1 MRLVFWGTPAFAV
14 PALAALL
21 GEGADVVGV
30 VTQPDKP
37 VGRQRVLTPPPVKV
51 LAVAEGLPVLQPVKP
66 RGAEFDAALAA
77 WEPDL
82 HVVVAYGHLLPA
94 AVVNGPRLGTI
105 NVHASL
111 LPRWRG
117 AAPIE
122 AAILAG
128 DAETGVCIMQMVQA
142 LDAGDVLL
150 ERRTPIAA
158 DETGGELT
166 ERLSELGAQALLESL
181 PLIASGAVTRTP
193 QPDDGVTYAAKL
205 TRETARLDW
214 TRDAFAVSRAIRAFD
229 PRPGAWSTHRGEDV
243 KLYGA
248 RVEQDASGDPGLVL
262 EIAEHGM
269 LVACGSGAV
278 RIGYAHPA
286 GKRRVAALDWKQGR
300 GVAVSDVLT

>member
-14 PALAALL
+14 PALATLL

-37 VGRQRVLTPPPVKV
+37 VGRQRVLTAPPVKV
-51 LAVAEGLPVLQPVKP
+51 LAEAEGLPVLQPVKP

-77 WEPDL
+77 WEAEL

-94 AVVNGPRLGTI
+94 HIVNGPRFGTI

-122 AAILAG
+122 AALLAG
-128 DAETGVCIMQMVQA
+128 DTETGVCIMQMVQA

-150 ERRTPIAA
+150 ERRTPILP

-166 ERLSELGAQALLESL
+166 ERLSELGAQALFEVL
-181 PLIASGAVTRTP
+181 PLIADGLATRTP
-193 QPDDGVTYAAKL
+193 QPDAGVTYAGKL
-205 TRETARLDW
+205 TREIARLDW
-214 TRDAFAVSRAIRAFD
+214 TRDAFAVARAIRAFD
-229 PRPGAWSTHRGEDV
+229 PRPGAWATHRGDDV

-262 EIAEHGM
+262 DVAEHGM
-269 LVACGSGAV
+269 LVACGTGAV

-286 GKRRVAALDWKQGR
+286 GKRRLAALDWKQGR
-300 GVAVSDVLT
+300 GVAAGDVLG